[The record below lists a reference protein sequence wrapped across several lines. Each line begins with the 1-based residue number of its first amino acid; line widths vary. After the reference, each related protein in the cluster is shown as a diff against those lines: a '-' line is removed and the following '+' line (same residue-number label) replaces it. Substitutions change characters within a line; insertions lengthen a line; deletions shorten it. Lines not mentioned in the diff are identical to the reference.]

1 MSLISVKNLK
11 LFYNDIYLLN
21 KIDFELKKDNIHTL
35 VGGSGSG
42 KSSLVHLFLGFI
54 PENFNLE
61 YDKFEILGRD
71 FFSLKEKDWLEF
83 RRKKISFIPQSPS
96 KAFHPYLTLYNQ
108 IKEILKVKGFHYSKQ
123 KILEFLEELG
133 IREPKSRINLLPK
146 YLSGGE
152 KQRVIIKL
160 ATLTNPEIFIADE
173 PTTALDSI
181 NEKDVLELI
190 LKSVK
195 NSMVFVSH
203 DRRIIRE
210 ISDSVTVL
218 KKGELVE
225 KITLLNQTYDKFH
238 SEYTRNFFLTRSESI
253 V

>member
-1 MSLISVKNLK
+1 MSLIRIKNLN
-11 LFYNDIYLLN
+11 LFSNEIYLLKN
-21 KIDFELKKDNIHTL
+21 IDFELSKESIHTL

-42 KSSLVHLFLGFI
+42 KSSLVNLFLGFI
-54 PENFNLE
+54 PENFRLE
-61 YDKFEILGRD
+61 YDQFEILGRD
-71 FFSLKEKDWLEF
+71 FYALKEKDWLEY
-83 RRKKISFIPQSPS
+83 RRKKISFIPQSPA
-96 KAFHPYLTLYNQ
+96 KAFHPYLSLYTQ
-108 IKEILKVKGFHYSKQ
+108 IREILKRKGIDYSKQ

-133 IREPKSRINLLPK
+133 IRDPKSRINLLPK

-160 ATLTNPEIFIADE
+160 ATLTNPEIFLADE

-181 NEKDVLELI
+181 NEKEVLELI

-195 NSMVFVSH
+195 NAMVFITH

-210 ISDSVTVL
+210 ISDSITVL

-238 SEYTRNFFLTRSESI
+238 SEYTRKFIFN
-253 V
+253 